1 MNERFLIINAD
12 DFGLCENMNQA
23 ICELFRLGAITTSSI
38 LSPAPMAMNAC
49 QYAKEDSFP
58 VGVHWTLFS
67 EWKEECWMPADKEK
81 RGSSLTVNGLLPADG
96 GAAAKR
102 AASGD
107 VTRELEAQYRFM
119 TDTGCTPDHADS
131 HGGTLYGINGRLF
144 FLNAF
149 RLCQKYRLPFRFAR
163 SPAFLER
170 QFGGKVSPALKAA
183 HAAVC
188 FLADRMKVSLPDDFI
203 THPLPV
209 EKIRDYEALCS
220 YYEEQL
226 AAASAGISEVF
237 LHPSV
242 PDPVLSLRTP
252 QWKKREWEYEFLKS
266 GRLNRFLEKE
276 GFRLV
281 SWKSAP
287 FPCKKENL

>member
-1 MNERFLIINAD
+1 
-12 DFGLCENMNQA
+12 
-23 ICELFRLGAITTSSI
+23 
-38 LSPAPMAMNAC
+38 
-49 QYAKEDSFP
+49 
-58 VGVHWTLFS
+58 
-67 EWKEECWMPADKEK
+67 MPADKEK
-81 RGSSLTVNGLLPADG
+81 RDSSLTVNGLLPADG

-102 AASGD
+102 AVSGD

-119 TDTGCTPDHADS
+119 MDAGCMPDHADS
-131 HGGTLYGINGRLF
+131 HGGNLYGINGRLF

-226 AAASAGISEVF
+226 CRGACR
-237 LHPSV
+237 H
-242 PDPVLSLRTP
+242 
-252 QWKKREWEYEFLKS
+252 K
-266 GRLNRFLEKE
+266 
-276 GFRLV
+276 
-281 SWKSAP
+281 
-287 FPCKKENL
+287 

>member
-12 DFGLCENMNQA
+12 DFGLCESMNQA
-23 ICELFRLGAITTSSI
+23 ICELFRLGAVTSSSI

-49 QYAKEDSFP
+49 RYAKEGSFP

-81 RGSSLTVNGLLPADG
+81 RDSSLTVNGLLPADG

-102 AASGD
+102 AVSGD

-119 TDTGCTPDHADS
+119 MDAGCMPDHADS
-131 HGGTLYGINGRLF
+131 HGGNLYGINGRLF

-188 FLADRMKVSLPDDFI
+188 FLA
-203 THPLPV
+203 
-209 EKIRDYEALCS
+209 
-220 YYEEQL
+220 
-226 AAASAGISEVF
+226 G
-237 LHPSV
+237 
-242 PDPVLSLRTP
+242 
-252 QWKKREWEYEFLKS
+252 
-266 GRLNRFLEKE
+266 
-276 GFRLV
+276 
-281 SWKSAP
+281 
-287 FPCKKENL
+287 

>member
-1 MNERFLIINAD
+1 M
-12 DFGLCENMNQA
+12 G
-23 ICELFRLGAITTSSI
+23 
-38 LSPAPMAMNAC
+38 
-49 QYAKEDSFP
+49 
-58 VGVHWTLFS
+58 
-67 EWKEECWMPADKEK
+67 
-81 RGSSLTVNGLLPADG
+81 
-96 GAAAKR
+96 
-102 AASGD
+102 
-107 VTRELEAQYRFM
+107 
-119 TDTGCTPDHADS
+119 
-131 HGGTLYGINGRLF
+131 
-144 FLNAF
+144 F

-226 AAASAGISEVF
+226 AAAPAGISEVF

-276 GFRLV
+276 GFRPV

-287 FPCKKENL
+287 FPCKKESL